1 MKSLRDLVAY
11 YNTECDRDSN
21 YAVIEYLLLHLSE
34 LNVMSMGD
42 VARNAF
48 VSKSTVSRLIR
59 RFGFESYND
68 FLENTKRYVAQDF
81 TVTLQVT
88 AREQRQLK
96 DQPHA
101 YFDAYIDEVCASLL
115 QLKETVDVAEAD
127 QIIDLVCS
135 RTTAIFA
142 TDKPLTL
149 ARDLQRAFL
158 AKGRLIHV
166 GETKRK
172 RQEIAASLSEGDFAL
187 VLTNYGRYVEGNRA
201 MFEDLRRRGIE
212 TWLIT
217 LAYDGPNTLLFD
229 HVTRLSKG
237 THTAADTYPMRAFFE
252 FLIRRLLIA
261 TP

>member
-1 MKSLRDLVAY
+1 LKSLRDLLAY
-11 YNTECDRDSN
+11 YNTECERDSN
-21 YAVIEYLLLHLSE
+21 YAVIEYLLEHVRE
-34 LNVMSMGD
+34 LNALSMGD
-42 VARNAF
+42 VARHAY

-68 FLENTKRYVAQDF
+68 FLENANRYVAQDF

-88 AREQRQLK
+88 PQEQRLLK
-96 DQPHA
+96 DRPQA
-101 YFDAYIDEVCASLL
+101 YLDAYLDEVCASLL
-115 QLKETVDVAEAD
+115 QLKETVDVAEVD
-127 QIIDLVCS
+127 QIIELARL

-149 ARDLQRAFL
+149 ARDLQRGFL
-158 AKGRLIHV
+158 AQGRLIHV

-172 RQEIAASLSEGDFAL
+172 RQQIALGLSEGDFAL

-217 LAYDGPNTLLFD
+217 LEYDGPNTLLFD
-229 HVTRLSKG
+229 HVTRLSKN
-237 THTAADTYPMRAFFE
+237 THTAADTYPMRAFVE
-252 FLIRRLLIA
+252 FLIRRLLVSA
-261 TP
+261 P